1 MPYDYTDA
9 PPARDFEVIPAGEI
23 VPVSLHLR
31 YGGAGEDGVLK
42 RSKDGGCE
50 MLDMELTVIDGQ
62 YKGRK
67 FWEYMVVDGT
77 TSGHAQAA
85 DITRGILKAII
96 DSAKG
101 LMPDDISAEGRAAR
115 TVSLKDFDGMC
126 FMVKIGV
133 EKGEPKNDGS
143 GGNYADKNCIGLVIT
158 KDKQGWRPVEQAPP
172 FDGGTSGGP
181 TTPSTPVTRPSWA

>member
-1 MPYDYTDA
+1 M
-9 PPARDFEVIPAGEI
+9 
-23 VPVSLHLR
+23 
-31 YGGAGEDGVLK
+31 
-42 RSKDGGCE
+42 
-50 MLDMELTVIDGQ
+50 
-62 YKGRK
+62 
-67 FWEYMVVDGT
+67 
-77 TSGHAQAA
+77 
-85 DITRGILKAII
+85 KAII

-115 TVSLKDFDGMC
+115 TVSLKDFEGMC

-143 GGNYADKNCIGLVIT
+143 GGNYADKNCIGSVIT
-158 KDKQGWRPVEQAPP
+158 KDKQGWRPVEQVPP